1 MEFDRR
7 ALLFEARLAAAAR
20 HTSSSSSLRR
30 MVMLAEGSTNLEI
43 YVHKDTTHDDQHEL
57 EATGRRI
64 VVQAAQEEVV
74 ATSLRG
80 RGGGGGQGFSCDSR
94 HDVLCP
100 IVKYSR
106 AFGWIR
112 RKNRTPAA
120 NYRDVLYF
128 F

>member
-57 EATGRRI
+57 EAPGGRI
-64 VVQAAQEEVV
+64 VIQAAQEEVV
-74 ATSLRG
+74 ATSLLG
-80 RGGGGGQGFSCDSR
+80 RGG
-94 HDVLCP
+94 
-100 IVKYSR
+100 
-106 AFGWIR
+106 
-112 RKNRTPAA
+112 
-120 NYRDVLYF
+120 
-128 F
+128 